1 MRLIDADI
9 LSYALYDEHIAH
21 PYAWPIIEKAIRKEI
36 IVYITYTTILET
48 YNVLLRYYKVRP
60 RKMLLEKLKLTVQN
74 LKTIQ
79 PSMRGIDIAIAEN
92 IPLGDGFLIA
102 TTIDMK
108 IPIIITNDEDI
119 IRKAPK
125 YGIMV
130 QNPIPREIRK
140 RMKKKTSN

>member
-1 MRLIDADI
+1 
-9 LSYALYDEHIAH
+9 
-21 PYAWPIIEKAIRKEI
+21 
-36 IVYITYTTILET
+36 
-48 YNVLLRYYKVRP
+48 
-60 RKMLLEKLKLTVQN
+60 
-74 LKTIQ
+74 
-79 PSMRGIDIAIAEN
+79 MRGIDIAITEN

-102 TTIDMK
+102 TAIDMK

-125 YGIMV
+125 YGIMI